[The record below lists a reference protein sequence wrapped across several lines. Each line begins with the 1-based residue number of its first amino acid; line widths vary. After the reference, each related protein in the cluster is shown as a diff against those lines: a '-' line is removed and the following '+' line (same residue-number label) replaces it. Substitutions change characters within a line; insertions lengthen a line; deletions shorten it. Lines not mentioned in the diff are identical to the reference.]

1 MMKER
6 TYPRRG
12 LHGQVVHDL
21 GLGIV
26 SGEIAP
32 GDKLPIDEEAA
43 ASRTVLREAVKVLA
57 AKGLVQSRPKTG
69 TRVRER
75 RYWNLMDPD
84 VLLWR
89 LEADTGDAF
98 LLDVFEVRERIEP
111 AAAALAA
118 KRATP
123 GAVEELAAAFA
134 EMQDSYGDIDR
145 YVAADLGFHAVI
157 LEACG
162 NELLEQI
169 GSTLRAVF
177 RVSFA
182 RTAQAPGSSERALPL
197 HGDVLEA
204 IRAGDADAA
213 ELAMLDLIRT
223 TAELLGAVTTR

>member
-32 GDKLPIDEEAA
+32 GEKLPIDEETA

-118 KRATP
+118 TRASP
-123 GAVEELAAAFA
+123 AAVEELAAAFA
-134 EMQDSYGDIDR
+134 EMEDSFGDVDR
-145 YVAADLGFHAVI
+145 YVAADLRFHEVI

-223 TAELLGAVTTR
+223 TAELLETVTTR